1 MTAAAGRPAPSG
13 GSGRPARPG
22 RADVRRVVAGPRE
35 RRTFAVVVLP
45 VLAVV
50 VPWYLGVD
58 PWHALAFG
66 AVALTVSVLWRG
78 APDWDDA
85 AWRTGSRPAT
95 GGARDDVSRLATAVG
110 RGHLPVGPPAVRRLR
125 VVAAVRLARHGVRL
139 EDPADEPRLVAL
151 LGPHAPAVLRGD
163 VTRVKRPA
171 FVACVD
177 GLERLDRTPSHQEQP

>member
-1 MTAAAGRPAPSG
+1 MTVPTTDPSPAPPG
-13 GSGRPARPG
+13 RPG
-22 RADVRRVVAGPRE
+22 RADVRRVVGGPPE
-35 RRTFAVVVLP
+35 RRRFAVVVLP

-66 AVALTVSVLWRG
+66 AVALTIAVLWRG
-78 APDWDDA
+78 APDWDEA
-85 AWRTGSRPAT
+85 AWRPGSRPPAS
-95 GGARDDVSRLATAVG
+95 GVRDDVSRLSMVVG
-110 RGHLPVGPPAVRRLR
+110 RGHLPVGPAAVRRLR
-125 VVAAVRLARHGVRL
+125 AVAAVRLARHGVDL
-139 EDPADEPRLVAL
+139 DDPADAPRVAAL

-177 GLERLDRTPSHQEQP
+177 GLERLDRAPSNQEQP